1 MVKKIILVLLL
12 AAIITGSAAALVGNY
27 GPGGADKKILIAYES
42 TRFKNRLIEDLLSE
56 LDDGT
61 VYISIVDH
69 GKDGLEGLS
78 AEDYDVVFI
87 TNSGATAK
95 VRPWVSE
102 WLDENGGD
110 PDNVIVHTT
119 QINEWTPQV
128 EVDSV
133 TSASLN
139 RRNEI
144 RSLASEYALSIR
156 NKMQ

>member
-1 MVKKIILVLLL
+1 MKRTILALTL
-12 AAIITGSAAALVGNY
+12 AVIITGSAVALIGSY
-27 GPGGADKKILIAYES
+27 GPEGADKKILIAYES
-42 TRFKNRLIEDLLSE
+42 TRFKNRLIEELLSE

-61 VYISIVDH
+61 VYIAVVDH
-69 GKDGLEGLS
+69 SKEGLEGLS
-78 AEDYDVVFI
+78 AGDYDAVFI

-95 VRPWVSE
+95 VRPWVTE

-128 EVDSV
+128 EVDSI

-139 RRNEI
+139 RRNDI
-144 RSLASEYALSIR
+144 RSLASEYAERIKD
-156 NKMQ
+156 KMQ